1 MNNAQINT
9 LQLFEGPYKFDN
21 IQTELNITADFI
33 FYKLAKQ
40 YEYRETN
47 KDLWAELNL
56 NGVKS
61 RYVLDYKNFGLV
73 KKQTKVTSEG
83 KIRNTTTR
91 IFCGI

>member
-1 MNNAQINT
+1 MNNAINT
-9 LQLFEGPYKFDN
+9 LQLFEGPYQFDS

-61 RYVLDYKNFGLV
+61 RYVLDYKNFCLV